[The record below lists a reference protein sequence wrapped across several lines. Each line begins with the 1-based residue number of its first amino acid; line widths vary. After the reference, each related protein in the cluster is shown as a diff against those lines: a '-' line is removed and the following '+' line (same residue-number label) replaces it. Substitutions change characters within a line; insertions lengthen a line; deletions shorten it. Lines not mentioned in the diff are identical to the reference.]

1 MVRATQST
9 LLTSQNCCG
18 APSSHPRCKTTV
30 HRSLPELR
38 RKAMQTYQPRELLFL
53 SLSWLAPGL
62 LPCVCKQ
69 MQSLALSWETRSFGF
84 PPHSDK
90 KGAPSPQPLPRRWIS
105 STRVWREV
113 WKTQPRASQEVTVG
127 YFNSRSETIKGQL
140 TEKVTIGR
148 LFLNV

>member
-84 PPHSDK
+84 PPTLTRKAPPPRNHYQGDGSHQPVSGGK
-90 KGAPSPQPLPRRWIS
+90 CGKPSPEPLKKLLWGIL
-105 STRVWREV
+105 TADL
-113 WKTQPRASQEVTVG
+113 KLL
-127 YFNSRSETIKGQL
+127 KGS
-140 TEKVTIGR
+140 
-148 LFLNV
+148 